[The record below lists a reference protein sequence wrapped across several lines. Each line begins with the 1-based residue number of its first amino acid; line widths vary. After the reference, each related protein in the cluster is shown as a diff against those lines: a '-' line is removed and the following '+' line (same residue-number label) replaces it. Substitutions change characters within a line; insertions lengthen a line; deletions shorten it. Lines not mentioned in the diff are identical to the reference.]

1 MTSTSSGGVS
11 LGRVS
16 TACARCR
23 RQKLKCDVTKPCTMC
38 VRSGV
43 ECQPRPLPES
53 TPRRRKASSDAGNDG
68 DGITRVARR
77 ARTTSS
83 GPETASRSIG
93 SAQTP
98 PEDASPLTRQVAG
111 SIETQQFGANRST
124 ISLAMNMYEN
134 FGTHAPTKTS
144 TIPGDAASGSPSGP
158 VWELQTMQMPAPSVM
173 EKLIDVYFDRLHWF
187 IWIFHRPSFM
197 TQARDIISAP
207 AWRREDMSKILVT
220 LTVAA
225 LGLKSAIQNTSPQG
239 LQFLASVSPDPQ
251 RLVNQMIGE
260 VRLHLLDLLDDS
272 CIETV
277 QVTVLLGAYY
287 IFHGSPSLAWAMIGM
302 SVRASYALALHC
314 ELDSDDEITT
324 QIRRRCWNH
333 VTVADTFASQIYG
346 RPASLD
352 PAFSDLLPLANMED
366 DPAIDVTSGE
376 HGIQN
381 GVGGGAVSVLT
392 FHWLKYKVY
401 EIIRKTISTFRL
413 LQLNS
418 PMTAEDLNSLIDAV
432 QRVDAQLAEWRKTL
446 PPPLDSGSVL
456 GDHGSP
462 GLTFPG
468 LLEDDGKDHTAS
480 PLQRLKLQA
489 WVLQITYDAALI
501 LAHRPLLEHRLSSEY
516 RQGISKSS
524 VDFISRSFDVS
535 IKAAL
540 RISQTPVM
548 QFEHEFSLAFIFVHL
563 FTAGVILCIPPTSHP
578 YSNTAH
584 EAKAGVFRIIR
595 AAKALSARSQI
606 ARHAEQLLSDLLK
619 LSLHR
624 EVDMVFKDD
633 RKTHHGQGTDQPPP
647 ELPSIANNTCE
658 SGMPASER
666 QQNLPDNDFS
676 QNQYRETILQVPPTS
691 NSETSLSSL
700 QQDYDQ
706 QGSFADE
713 WAAPY
718 PVFNLGNA
726 AGPNIQS
733 LDLPLDEAFGAFGQV
748 MFNLMPDDPLNNWGW
763 GRGSI

>member
-1 MTSTSSGGVS
+1 MSATSSGAVS

-43 ECQPRPLPES
+43 ECQPRSVPES
-53 TPRRRKASSDAGNDG
+53 TPRRRKASSDLGDDG
-68 DGITRVARR
+68 DGIARMTRRP
-77 ARTTSS
+77 RTTST
-83 GPETASRSIG
+83 GPEAARRSTG
-93 SAQTP
+93 PDQTS
-98 PEDASPLTRQVAG
+98 PEHVSPLTRQVTG

-134 FGTHAPTKTS
+134 FGTRAPTKSS
-144 TIPGDAASGSPSGP
+144 TIPGDASSGSPSGP

-197 TQARDIISAP
+197 NQARDIITAS

-225 LGLKSAIQNTSPQG
+225 LGLKCAIQNTSPQG
-239 LQFLASVSPDPQ
+239 QQFLASVSPDPQ

-260 VRLHLLDLLDDS
+260 VRVHLLDLLDDS

-314 ELDSDDEITT
+314 ELDSDDQVST

-352 PAFSDLLPLANMED
+352 PAFSNLLPLADMGD
-366 DPAIDVTSGE
+366 DTVIDVPSGE

-381 GVGGGAVSVLT
+381 GVGGGAVSALT
-392 FHWLKYKVY
+392 FHWLKYRLY

-418 PMTAEDLNSLIDAV
+418 PMTAEDLQSLIDAV

-446 PPPLDSGSVL
+446 PPPLDSGDVL
-456 GDHGSP
+456 DDHSP
-462 GLTFPG
+462 RGL
-468 LLEDDGKDHTAS
+468 
-480 PLQRLKLQA
+480 
-489 WVLQITYDAALI
+489 WVLQITYDAAII

-524 VDFISRSFDVS
+524 VDLISRSFDVS

-548 QFEHEFSLAFIFVHL
+548 EFEHEFCLAFIFVHL

-619 LSLHR
+619 LSLHC

-633 RKTHHGQGTDQPPP
+633 RKTHQGQGTNQPPAEP
-647 ELPSIANNTCE
+647 PCIANNTCE
-658 SGMPASER
+658 TGMSTSER
-666 QQNLPDNDFS
+666 QHDPPDSDFN
-676 QNQYRETILQVPPTS
+676 QNQYRETLLQVPSTS
-691 NSETSLSSL
+691 NSETPLSSL
-700 QQDYDQ
+700 QQDYDHP
-706 QGSFADE
+706 GSFGDE

-718 PVFNLGNA
+718 PVFNLVNA
-726 AGPNIQS
+726 VGSNIQT